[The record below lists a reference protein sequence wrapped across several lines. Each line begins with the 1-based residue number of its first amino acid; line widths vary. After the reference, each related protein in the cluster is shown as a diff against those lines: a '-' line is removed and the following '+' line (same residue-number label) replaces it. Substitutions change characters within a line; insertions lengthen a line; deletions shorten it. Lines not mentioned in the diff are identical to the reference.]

1 MAMTT
6 NQTPG
11 PTWYDI
17 LGVGREATPEQV
29 KAAWRAATDKF
40 EPGSGTS
47 QFRLFNEAADVL
59 LDPARRA
66 AYDAELDA
74 APGVDLTKAQ
84 QPVPAAPVEA
94 PVAEPD
100 PDEVSVPEG
109 RTDADADA
117 DASAPPPAALDAPSR
132 PGGFL
137 GRLAAIPVL
146 VLAILGV
153 V

>member
-1 MAMTT
+1 MTMTT
-6 NQTPG
+6 NQAPG

-29 KAAWRAATDKF
+29 KAAWRVAADKF

-74 APGVDLTKAQ
+74 APGVDLPKP
-84 QPVPAAPVEA
+84 QPRGPAPPVEA
-94 PVAEPD
+94 PVEAAVAEPD
-100 PDEVSVPEG
+100 PEQVSEPEG
-109 RTDADADA
+109 RTDA

-137 GRLAAIPVL
+137 GR
-146 VLAILGV
+146 
-153 V
+153 